1 MRCLYTRLSPCKLF
15 NACLC
20 RCFSLT
26 QFCLD
31 EFCFMSLDF
40 CNTLLWLR
48 MWHILVK
55 TVWKSRHWHLGISID
70 TAKFYVF
77 LTKLRGKK
85 QKHFWLIQILCS
97 FIWHQ
102 WHVPTIISPEV
113 SIGGL
118 VKKVWIFGALIH
130 LHLEKIVAKKVLGN
144 VPVKHP
150 ISSPKFKHI
159 CRPFRRV
166 KDDSPQE
173 VHVRFIHAK

>member
-1 MRCLYTRLSPCKLF
+1 MIFITRQKLFMQVMACDVWYTRLSPCKLF

-31 EFCFMSLDF
+31 EFCFISLDF
-40 CNTLLWLR
+40 CNTLLWLC

-55 TVWKSRHWHLGISID
+55 TVWKSWHWCLGISID

-77 LTKLRGKK
+77 LTKLRGRK

-102 WHVPTIISPEV
+102 WHVPSIISPGV

-118 VKKVWIFGALIH
+118 VKRFEF
-130 LHLEKIVAKKVLGN
+130 LEHSSIYILKK
-144 VPVKHP
+144 
-150 ISSPKFKHI
+150 
-159 CRPFRRV
+159 
-166 KDDSPQE
+166 
-173 VHVRFIHAK
+173 